1 MVRAARSRRMP
12 VEAKVAVAVVVLIL
26 PAMWLLDTVQRV
38 SLQNRLAPVAS
49 EIAGR
54 QVGVRCPGWWGRL
67 LSPGDTNAGVVMVDA
82 DGRVADHTDLRTAT
96 CEELGALIGGG
107 RTAQLACVAR
117 SPSCGD
123 DAQATAWAVNTLAHE
138 AVHLRGVQDEAETEC
153 RAVQN
158 LALAAQRLGATPE
171 QARGLALL
179 HLETSPAKKPA
190 RYDLPGGCENGGPL
204 DERPADP
211 AWP

>member
-12 VEAKVAVAVVVLIL
+12 AKVKAAVAVAVLIL
-26 PAMWLLDTVQRV
+26 PAMWLVDTVQRV
-38 SLQNRLAPVAS
+38 SLQGKLSPIAS

-67 LSPGDTNAGVVMVDA
+67 LSPGDTNAGVVAIDE
-82 DGRVADHTDLRTAT
+82 DGRMAGHTDLRTAT
-96 CEELGALIGGG
+96 CDELAAVIGGG
-107 RTAQLACVAR
+107 REQQLACVSR
-117 SPSCGD
+117 STSCGD

-138 AVHLRGVQDEAETEC
+138 AVHLRGIQDEAVTEC
-153 RAVQN
+153 HAVQN
-158 LALAAQRLGATPE
+158 LAVAAERLGATPE

-179 HLETSPAKKPA
+179 HLETSPAKKPVQ
-190 RYDLPGGCENGGPL
+190 YQLPGGCENGGPL